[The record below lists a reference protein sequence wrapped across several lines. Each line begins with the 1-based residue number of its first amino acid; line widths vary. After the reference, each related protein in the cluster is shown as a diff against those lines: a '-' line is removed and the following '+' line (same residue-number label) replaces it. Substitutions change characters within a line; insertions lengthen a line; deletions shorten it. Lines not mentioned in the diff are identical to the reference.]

1 MTDSVPV
8 PSPVPDALVELGWND
23 RWTALAAAAV
33 DEAGGDPAGVE
44 PVRVVRHDGS
54 AVVVAGADGT
64 ATRPIRSSLPPLA
77 VGDWLLV
84 DHESIVEVLPRTSL
98 MQRRDPTRGGAQL
111 MAANVDRVG
120 VVCGLDRPVKAGR
133 IQRFVV
139 QVYDAGALPMVVLT
153 KSDLVDAGAV
163 AEAVDLVERAS
174 PGCDVQVCSVRS
186 EHGLDALRDF
196 VADRTVAFVGESGAG
211 KSTLVNA
218 LAGREIAA
226 TSAVR
231 KGDSKGRHTT
241 TARELHVLP
250 GHCCLV
256 DTPGLREIGVFTD
269 VDTVDDVYADVT
281 DLVDDCRFNDCTH
294 LSEPGCAVLGAIE
307 DGALDRSRY
316 ESWLDLRAEAE
327 AAELRADPAARHA
340 AERKFGRLVK
350 EAQRLKRPP
359 TP

>member
-1 MTDSVPV
+1 MPL
-8 PSPVPDALVELGWND
+8 PPPVPDALVELGWND
-23 RWTALAAAAV
+23 RWRALAAARA
-33 DEAGGDPAGVE
+33 DEPDVTGQVVE
-44 PVRVVRHDGS
+44 PARVVRHDGV
-54 AVVVAGADGT
+54 AVVIAGAEGSG
-64 ATRPIRSSLPPLA
+64 TRPIRPLLPPLA

-84 DHESIVEVLPRTSL
+84 DGASIVDVLPRSSL

-111 MAANVDRVG
+111 IAANVDRVG
-120 VVCGLDRPVKAGR
+120 IVCGLDRPVKTGR
-133 IQRFVV
+133 IQRFVL
-139 QVYDAGALPMVVLT
+139 QVHDAGALPMVVLT
-153 KSDLVDAGAV
+153 KSDLVGADP
-163 AEAVDLVERAS
+163 ATEALEVVERAS
-174 PGCDVQVCSVRS
+174 PGVEALVCSVRT
-186 EHGLDALRDF
+186 EHGLDALREF
-196 VADRTVAFVGESGAG
+196 VTDRTVAFVGESGAG

-281 DLVDDCRFNDCTH
+281 DFVDGCRFNDCTH
-294 LSEPGCAVLGAIE
+294 LTEPGCAVLAAIE
-307 DGALDRSRY
+307 AGTLDRARY

-327 AAELRADPAARHA
+327 AAELRSDPAARHA
-340 AERKFGRLVK
+340 AERRFGRIAK
-350 EAQRLKRPP
+350 EAQRFKQPP
-359 TP
+359 PG

>member
-1 MTDSVPV
+1 MTAVPE
-8 PSPVPDALVELGWND
+8 ALVELGWND
-23 RWTALAAAAV
+23 RWAALAA
-33 DEAGGDPAGVE
+33 EAPSGTT
-44 PVRVVRHDGS
+44 PVRVVRHDGV
-54 AVVVAGADGT
+54 AVVVAGADGVG
-64 ATRPIRSSLPPLA
+64 TRPIRPSLPPLA
-77 VGDWLLV
+77 VGDWLAV
-84 DHESIVEVLPRTSL
+84 DDESVVELLARTSL
-98 MQRRDPTRGGAQL
+98 MQRRDPTRGGGQL
-111 MAANVDRVG
+111 IAANVDRVG
-120 VVCGLDRPVKAGR
+120 IVCGLDRPVKPGR

-139 QVYDAGALPMVVLT
+139 QVFDAGALPMVVLT
-153 KSDLVDAGAV
+153 KCDLVDDATITA
-163 AEAVDLVERAS
+163 AEAVVERAS
-174 PGCDVQVCSVRS
+174 PGIDVLVCSVHT

-218 LAGREIAA
+218 LAGHEIAA
-226 TSAVR
+226 TSEVR

-250 GHCCLV
+250 GHCRLV

-307 DGALDRSRY
+307 DGTLDRARY
-316 ESWLDLRAEAE
+316 ESWLALRAEAE

-350 EAQRLKRPP
+350 DAQKLKHPP
-359 TP
+359 T

>member
-1 MTDSVPV
+1 VPV
-8 PSPVPDALVELGWND
+8 PSPVPEALAALGWNE
-23 RWTALAAAAV
+23 RWTALAATAI
-33 DEAGGDPAGVE
+33 DEAGGTAADDLA
-44 PVRVVRHDGS
+44 PVRVVRHDS
-54 AVVVAGADGT
+54 VAVVVAGVAGT
-64 ATRPIRSSLPPLA
+64 STRPIRPALPALA
-77 VGDWLLV
+77 VGDWVLV
-84 DHESIVEVLPRTSL
+84 DHESIVGLLPRTSL

-111 MAANVDRVG
+111 IAANVDRVG
-120 VVCGLDRPVKAGR
+120 VVCGLDRPVKPGR

-153 KSDLVDAGAV
+153 KSDLVEPDTV
-163 AEAVDLVERAS
+163 TEAVDLVERAS
-174 PGCDVQVCSVRS
+174 PGCEVLVCSVRS

-218 LAGREIAA
+218 LAGHEIAA

-241 TARELHVLP
+241 TSRELHVLP

-281 DLVDDCRFNDCTH
+281 DFIGGCRFNDCTH
-294 LSEPGCAVLGAIE
+294 LSEPGCAVLAAIE
-307 DGALDRSRY
+307 AGTLDRSRY

-340 AERKFGRLVK
+340 AERRFGRAVK
-350 EAQRLKRPP
+350 DALDLKRRQP
-359 TP
+359 